1 MPSPSSSSSSPSS
14 LSRTLFKVFIIEE
27 CHVLTKDV
35 WDALLKILEKPVPM
49 NLVFILI
56 TSSPIEIIPS
66 NVVSVCQC
74 LAFPKIEQSDIMERL
89 QALSRSENLEAEPG
103 ALELVA
109 MRADGS
115 MREAEMMLDQLTLL
129 GPKISVSIVH
139 ELVR

>member
-1 MPSPSSSSSSPSS
+1 M
-14 LSRTLFKVFIIEE
+14 TLFKVFIIEE

-56 TSSPIEIIPS
+56 TSTPIETIPS

-74 LAFPKIEQSDIMERL
+74 LAFPKIGLSDIMERL
-89 QALSRSENLEAEPG
+89 QALSRSENLEAEAG

-115 MREAEMMLDQLTLL
+115 LREAEMMLDQLTLL
-129 GPKISVSIVH
+129 GPKISVSMVH